1 MKAILLISHG
11 SKNKES
17 RVEVISLVGELKEK
31 SGCHIVEYAFL
42 DVEYPRI
49 PEGVESC
56 VKQGAGEIVVLLNFL
71 NSGNHV
77 QVDIPAILKEEGK
90 KYPEV
95 KIDIKGPIGQHPKLP
110 DLFLEQL

>member
-17 RVEVISLVGELKEK
+17 RSEVIALASELKVK
-31 SGCHIVEYAFL
+31 SQCSIVEYAFL

-56 VKQGAGEIVVLLNFL
+56 VKQGADQIKILLNFL

-77 QVDIPAILKEEGK
+77 QVDIPNILEEEEK
-90 KYPEV
+90 KYTGV
-95 KIDIKGPIGQHPKLP
+95 KFDLQGPIGQHPKLA
-110 DLFLEQL
+110 DLFLDQL